1 MEGRESMAQ
10 DWLADVRKYVAD
22 ADEKVVKAIV
32 RYCGIALQK
41 VDSSLVS
48 FSDNKE
54 TDRVRQNYLKKKLGL
69 THSDAEL
76 DAAIASVGERMKA
89 DRTKNRVTV
98 YYLLAEHFDA
108 LGIFG
113 GAARGA
119 GAGAGAAVAAAAA
132 GAAGLA
138 AAAPATAAAPA
149 KAAAAPLAAMASPE
163 TEPAA
168 AAPVA
173 PAAPARPVTPAERSA
188 QLSADDGIF
197 GWGCGVAA
205 LVVGCIILAALL
217 AWWFMYRGEEPVAA
231 PAAAPAVMAPAT
243 TPAPAAPEAVAAAPI
258 PVGAGVT
265 TGERNGK
272 PMLTVYFDTGKS
284 DVTNDL
290 AAAAASVKAYVE
302 ANSGAKLAVS
312 GFNDPTGNAAA
323 NARLSKRRAEEVG
336 KALAAI
342 GIAATA
348 IELVKPEAATDASGD
363 NTNARRVE
371 VVVQ

>member
-1 MEGRESMAQ
+1 MAQ

-41 VDSSLVS
+41 VDSSLVA
-48 FSDNKE
+48 FSDAKE
-54 TDRVRQNYLKKKLGL
+54 TDRVRENYLKKKLGL
-69 THSDAEL
+69 THSDADL

-98 YYLLAEHFDA
+98 YYLLAEHFGS

-113 GAARGA
+113 GT
-119 GAGAGAAVAAAAA
+119 AAAAV
-132 GAAGLA
+132 
-138 AAAPATAAAPA
+138 
-149 KAAAAPLAAMASPE
+149 AAAPLAA
-163 TEPAA
+163 

-173 PAAPARPVTPAERSA
+173 AVAATAPPLAAMSAPVAAAASDDGGAAAPARTAGGGGLRP
-188 QLSADDGIF
+188 DDGIF
-197 GWGCGVAA
+197 GWGCGIGL
-205 LVVGCIILAALL
+205 LVLGCIIAAALL
-217 AWWFMYRGEEPVAA
+217 AWAMTRSKEPAVAET
-231 PAAAPAVMAPAT
+231 APAVVAPAPVVAE
-243 TPAPAAPEAVAAAPI
+243 PAPAQPI

-265 TGERNGK
+265 TGDRNGK
-272 PMLTVYFDTGKS
+272 PMLTVYFDTAKS

-290 AAAAASVKAYVE
+290 AAAAANVKAYVE
-302 ANSGAKLAVS
+302 ANPGAKLAVS

-323 NARLSKRRAEEVG
+323 NAELSKKRAQAV
-336 KALAAI
+336 KAALEKLGIPAASV
-342 GIAATA
+342 
-348 IELVKPEAATDASGD
+348 ELVKPAETTDASGD